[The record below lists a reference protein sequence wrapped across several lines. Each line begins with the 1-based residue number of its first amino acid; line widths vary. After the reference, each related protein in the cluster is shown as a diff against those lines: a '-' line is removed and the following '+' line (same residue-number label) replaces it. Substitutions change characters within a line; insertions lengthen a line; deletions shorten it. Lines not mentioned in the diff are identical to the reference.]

1 MTIEFANKCKFDNPE
16 LHKPHGKR
24 ALGITLL
31 QNSSLSEQGKLKA
44 ARHSDMK
51 SHVQYQCDTNE
62 NLEKKYEALN
72 PSLIS
77 KDSSSILS
85 TSSSTS
91 CTKPTLSP
99 STQNVTNQN
108 PNPSFSYPPSTLHYP
123 NPNNQNTFSYPQPY
137 FQPQPQQVVIS
148 IQQPSPYPINMPPN
162 PYFQNLPSSNFH
174 HQSMPP
180 SQNHNL
186 HQSPSNSESDFMA
199 RLVKHVTNE
208 IKKK

>member
-1 MTIEFANKCKFDNPE
+1 MAVEFANKCKFDNPE

-51 SHVQYQCDTNE
+51 SHVRYQRDTDE

-77 KDSSSILS
+77 KDSSSIIS
-85 TSSSTS
+85 TSTATSSI
-91 CTKPTLSP
+91 KPTVSP

-108 PNPSFSYPPSTLHYP
+108 PNPSFSCFHAGLCCGQRHDSSCPAEKLIQVSCDLRTYLKQLSKTKI
-123 NPNNQNTFSYPQPY
+123 FS
-137 FQPQPQQVVIS
+137 
-148 IQQPSPYPINMPPN
+148 
-162 PYFQNLPSSNFH
+162 
-174 HQSMPP
+174 
-180 SQNHNL
+180 
-186 HQSPSNSESDFMA
+186 
-199 RLVKHVTNE
+199 R
-208 IKKK
+208 